1 MYMELASK
9 YDPKEVESKWYQYW
23 VDHKLFAS
31 KPDGRQP
38 YTIVIPPPNVT
49 GVLHM
54 GHMLNNTIQDILIRR
69 ARMEGKN
76 ACWVPGTDHAS
87 IATEAKV
94 VKKLAEQGIKKHDLT
109 RDQFLE
115 HAWDWTHE
123 HGGIILKQLRRLGAS
138 CDWDRTAFTM
148 DETRSESVIKVFV
161 DLYNK
166 GYIYRG
172 LRMVNWDPKA
182 LTALSTEEVIYKEEQ
197 SHLYHLKY
205 YVDGLDSL
213 DHLDTLEKEG
223 NIIHKDDRGYYAV
236 VATTRPE
243 TIMGDTAMC
252 INPKDPKNQW
262 LKGRKVIVPLV
273 GRVIPVIE
281 DRYVD
286 IEFGTGCLK
295 VTPAHDTND
304 YMLGKTHNLETI
316 DIFNPDGTISDQS
329 PIYVGMD
336 RMDCRKQIAKDL
348 QEAGLM
354 EKIEDYTNKVGYSER
369 NPDTAIEPRLSLQ
382 WFLKMQHFAE
392 IALPPVLNGEMHFY
406 PQKYVNTYK
415 NWLENIQ
422 DWCISRQLWWGHRIP
437 AYYIETSPDPSQGG
451 EALVPEGSFV
461 VAETEEEAYK
471 LAVEKFPSLG
481 GVRGGFTLRQDED
494 ALDTWFSSWLWP
506 ISLFDGINN
515 PGNEEINYYYPTSD
529 LVTAPDIIFFWV
541 ARMIM
546 AGEEYMGKFPFKN
559 VYFTGIVRDKL
570 GRKMSKS
577 LGNSPDPIEL
587 IEKFGADGVRMGMML
602 SAPAGNDIL
611 FDEALCE
618 QGRNFNNKIWNAFR
632 LVKGWKV
639 ADTEQSEAGKIATQ
653 WFEAKLRQTSAE
665 VGDLFKKYRISEA
678 LMAVYKLFWDEFSSW
693 YLEMVKPAYINGEP
707 QPIYKQTYDKT
718 LQFFETLLKML
729 HPFMPFITEELWQ
742 HLYDRKDGESIMRNK
757 LELPAPTEADN
768 KLADD
773 IEQVKQIVSG
783 VRMVR
788 NQKNIAP
795 KEQLSLQ
802 AIGQNH
808 YEAFNAVISKMA
820 NLSVIE
826 VVAEKDATSSAFMIG
841 TDEFAVPLGNMIDI
855 AVEIEKMEAQLQH
868 LEGFLQ
874 GVMKNLSNERF
885 VANAPEAVVAMERK
899 KQSDSEEKI
908 AALRESIAALRAQQ

>member
-1 MYMELASK
+1 MELASK
-9 YDPKEVESKWYQYW
+9 YDPHAVESKWYQYW
-23 VDHKLFAS
+23 LDNKLFSS
-31 KPDGRQP
+31 KPDGREP

-54 GHMLNNTIQDILIRR
+54 GHMLNNTIQDILVRR

-94 VKKLAEQGIKKHDLT
+94 VKKLAAEGIKKHDLT
-109 RDQFLE
+109 REQFLE

-148 DETRSESVIKVFV
+148 DEKRSESVIKVFV

-166 GYIYRG
+166 GLIYRG

-197 SHLYHLKY
+197 SHLFHLKY
-205 YVDGLDSL
+205 YVDGLEN
-213 DHLDTLEKEG
+213 LENLENLEEQG
-223 NIIHKDDRGYYAV
+223 NIIHKDEKGYYAV

-316 DIFNPDGTISDQS
+316 DIFNADGTISEQS

-354 EKIEDYTNKVGYSER
+354 ERIEDYVNKVGYSER

-382 WFLKMQHFAE
+382 WFLKMQHFAD
-392 IALPPVLNGEMHFY
+392 IALPPVLNGELKFY

-437 AYYIETSPDPSQGG
+437 AYYYN
-451 EALVPEGSFV
+451 EAGDFV
-461 VAETEEEAYK
+461 VAETREKALE
-471 LAVEKFPSLG
+471 LAQQKDPS
-481 GVRGGFTLRQDED
+481 VTDADLRQEED

-515 PGNEEINYYYPTSD
+515 PGNEELNYYYPTND
-529 LVTAPDIIFFWV
+529 LVTGPDIIFFWV
-541 ARMIM
+541 SRMIM
-546 AGEEYMGKFPFKN
+546 AGYEFVGKMPFKN

-611 FDEALCE
+611 FDESLCE

-632 LVKGWKV
+632 LVKQWQT
-639 ADTEQSEAGKIATQ
+639 ADIPQPEACKTAVS
-653 WFEAKLRQTSAE
+653 WFEAKLQEVNAE
-665 VGDLFKKYRISEA
+665 LNDLFSKYRISEA
-678 LMAVYKLFWDEFSSW
+678 LMAVYRLFWDEFSSW
-693 YLEMVKPAYINGEP
+693 YLEMVKPAYQ
-707 QPIYKQTYDKT
+707 QPIDQLTYDAT
-718 LQFFETLLKML
+718 LRFFENLLEML

-742 HLYDRKDGESIMRNK
+742 HIYDRKEGESIMVK
-757 LELPAPTEADN
+757 VMHIDAPTEEGR
-768 KLADD
+768 KLVAD
-773 IEQVKQIVSG
+773 IELVKQITSG
-783 VRMVR
+783 VRAVR
-788 NQKNIAP
+788 NSKNIPQKDAL
-795 KEQLSLQ
+795 ELQ
-802 AIGQNH
+802 MVDKNNF
-808 YEAFNAVISKMA
+808 EAYSDVICKMA
-820 NLSVIE
+820 NLKAIN
-826 VVAEKDATSSAFMIG
+826 VVAEKAADASAFMVG
-841 TDEFAVPLGNMIDI
+841 TDEFAVPLGDMIDV
-855 AVEIEKMEAQLQH
+855 AAEIEKQEAQLKH
-868 LEGFLQ
+868 LEGFLM
-874 GVMKNLSNERF
+874 GVMKKLQNERF
-885 VANAPEAVVAMERK
+885 VANAPEAVVALERK

-908 AALRESIAALRAQQ
+908 AALKESIAELKKKL

>member
-1 MYMELASK
+1 MELASK

-23 VDHKLFAS
+23 LDNKLFAS
-31 KPDGRQP
+31 KPDGREP

-54 GHMLNNTIQDILIRR
+54 GHMLNNTIQDILVRR

-94 VKKLAEQGIKKHDLT
+94 VKKLAEQGIKKRDLT
-109 RDQFLE
+109 REQFLK
-115 HAWDWTHE
+115 HAWDWTDE

-148 DETRSESVIKVFV
+148 DEKRSESVIKVFV

-166 GYIYRG
+166 GLIYRG

-197 SHLYHLKY
+197 SHLFHLKY
-205 YVDGLDSL
+205 YVANPDGSVCCDGIATN
-213 DHLDTLEKEG
+213 DTDG
-223 NIIHKDDRGYYAV
+223 NIIHKDEKGYYAV

-273 GRVIPVIE
+273 NRLIPVIE

-316 DIFNPDGTISDQS
+316 DIFNPDGTISEQS

-348 QEAGLM
+348 QEAGMM
-354 EKIEDYTNKVGYSER
+354 EKIEDYINKVGYSER

-382 WFLKMQHFAE
+382 WFLKMKHFAD
-392 IALPPVLNGEMHFY
+392 IALPPVLNGELKFY

-437 AYYIETSPDPSQGG
+437 AYYYND
-451 EALVPEGSFV
+451 EGDFV
-461 VAETEEEAYK
+461 VAETREKALK
-471 LAVEKFPSLG
+471 LAQQKDPKI
-481 GVRGGFTLRQDED
+481 TDADLRQEED

-515 PGNEEINYYYPTSD
+515 PGNEELKYYYPTNV
-529 LVTAPDIIFFWV
+529 LVTGPDIIFFWV
-541 ARMIM
+541 SRMIM
-546 AGEEYMGKFPFKN
+546 SGYEYVGDMPFRS

-639 ADTEQSEAGKIATQ
+639 ADSPACGSATTANKTATA
-653 WFEAKLRQTSAE
+653 WFEAKLRQTNAE
-665 VGDLFKKYRISEA
+665 VDDLFKKYRISEA

-693 YLEMVKPAYINGEP
+693 YLEMVKPAYINGEA
-707 QPIYKQTYDKT
+707 QPIDRETYDKT
-718 LQFFETLLKML
+718 LEFFEILLKML

-742 HLYDRKDGESIMRNK
+742 HLYDRKDGESIMRDSLK
-757 LELPAPTEADN
+757 LPAPNEADN
-768 KLADD
+768 QLAAQ
-773 IEQVKQIVSG
+773 IENVKQIVSG

-788 NQKNIAP
+788 SSKNIAP
-795 KEQLSLQ
+795 KEQLELQ
-802 AIGQNH
+802 VVSKLPTDELCIMNYALCIK
-808 YEAFNAVISKMA
+808 KMA
-820 NLSVIE
+820 NLSAIN
-826 VVAEKDATSSAFMIG
+826 VVTEKDATAASFMVG
-841 TDEFAVPLGNMIDI
+841 TDEFAVPLGNMIDVEAEI
-855 AVEIEKMEAQLQH
+855 AKMEAQLQH
-868 LEGFLQ
+868 LEGFLAGIQ
-874 GVMKNLSNERF
+874 KKLSNERF
-885 VANAPEAVVAMERK
+885 VQNAPEAIVALERK

-908 AALRESIAALRAQQ
+908 AALKESIAALRGK

>member
-1 MYMELASK
+1 MELASK
-9 YDPKEVESKWYQYW
+9 YDPHAVESKWYQYW
-23 VDHKLFAS
+23 LDNKLFSS
-31 KPDGRQP
+31 KPDGREP

-54 GHMLNNTIQDILIRR
+54 GHMLNNTIQDILVRR

-109 RDQFLE
+109 REQFLE

-148 DETRSESVIKVFV
+148 DEKRSESVIKVFV

-166 GYIYRG
+166 GLIYRG

-197 SHLYHLKY
+197 SHLFHLKY
-205 YVDGLDSL
+205 YVDGLEN
-213 DHLDTLEKEG
+213 LENLEQLEEQG
-223 NIIHKDDRGYYAV
+223 NIIHKDEKGYYAV

-273 GRVIPVIE
+273 NRVIPVIE

-316 DIFNPDGTISDQS
+316 DIFNADGTISEQS

-354 EKIEDYTNKVGYSER
+354 EKIEDYINKVGYSER

-382 WFLKMQHFAE
+382 WFLKMQHFAD
-392 IALPPVLNGEMHFY
+392 IALPPVLNGELKFY

-437 AYYIETSPDPSQGG
+437 AYYYNE
-451 EALVPEGSFV
+451 EGDFV
-461 VAETEEEAYK
+461 VAETREKALE
-471 LAVEKFPSLG
+471 LAQQKDPKI
-481 GVRGGFTLRQDED
+481 TDADLRQEED
-494 ALDTWFSSWLWP
+494 ALDTWFST
-506 ISLFDGINN
+506 N
-515 PGNEEINYYYPTSD
+515 D
-529 LVTAPDIIFFWV
+529 LVTGPDIIFFWV
-541 ARMIM
+541 SRMIM
-546 AGEEYMGKFPFKN
+546 AGYEFVGKMPFKN

-632 LVKGWKV
+632 LVKQWQT
-639 ADTEQSEAGKIATQ
+639 ADIEQPQACKTAVS
-653 WFEAKLRQTSAE
+653 WFEAKLQEVNAE
-665 VGDLFKKYRISEA
+665 LKDLFSKYRISEA
-678 LMAVYKLFWDEFSSW
+678 LMAVYRLFWDEFSSW
-693 YLEMVKPAYINGEP
+693 YLEMVKPAYQ
-707 QPIYKQTYDKT
+707 QPIDQQTYDAT
-718 LQFFETLLKML
+718 LKFFEQLLEML

-742 HLYDRKDGESIMRNK
+742 HIYDRKEGESIMVK
-757 LELPAPTEADN
+757 VLEIAAPTEEGQ
-768 KLADD
+768 KLVAD
-773 IEQVKQIVSG
+773 IELVKQITSG
-783 VRMVR
+783 VRAVR
-788 NQKNIAP
+788 NSKNIPQKDA
-795 KEQLSLQ
+795 LDLQ
-802 AIGQNH
+802 MVGKNNF
-808 YEAFNAVISKMA
+808 EAYNDVIKKMA
-820 NLSVIE
+820 NLKAIT
-826 VVAEKDATSSAFMIG
+826 VVAEKAADASAFMVG
-841 TDEFAVPLGNMIDI
+841 TDEFAVPLGDMIDV
-855 AVEIEKMEAQLQH
+855 AAEIEKQEAQLKH
-868 LEGFLQ
+868 LEGFLT
-874 GVMKNLSNERF
+874 GVMKKLQNERF
-885 VANAPEAVVAMERK
+885 VANAPEAVVALERK

-908 AALRESIAALRAQQ
+908 AALKESIAELKKKL